1 MWIEVATVR
10 GTAVVGGESISKEE
24 DCILTAQKGWAQA
37 FGMGNTSCSGGG
49 LKPPLATPLV
59 TSAMLPIR

>member
-24 DCILTAQKGWAQA
+24 DCILTAQKRLGSGFWDGKILHAQ
-37 FGMGNTSCSGGG
+37 GG
-49 LKPPLATPLV
+49 LEAP
-59 TSAMLPIR
+59 

>member
-24 DCILTAQKGWAQA
+24 DCILTAQKRLG
-37 FGMGNTSCSGGG
+37 SGFWYGKYFMLRGG
-49 LKPPLATPLV
+49 LEAP
-59 TSAMLPIR
+59 